1 MIDASEKDALTTIYM
16 YSCSTSIFYGLS
28 PFRSGKAEEN
38 KSNMRTVRDA
48 RREAGTTVR
57 KTEHLTHE
65 VGWPNPQKLEQNFII
80 PCKRKDEV
88 KLCCSSID

>member
-1 MIDASEKDALTTIYM
+1 
-16 YSCSTSIFYGLS
+16 
-28 PFRSGKAEEN
+28 
-38 KSNMRTVRDA
+38 MRTVRDA
-48 RREAGTTVR
+48 GREAGTAVG